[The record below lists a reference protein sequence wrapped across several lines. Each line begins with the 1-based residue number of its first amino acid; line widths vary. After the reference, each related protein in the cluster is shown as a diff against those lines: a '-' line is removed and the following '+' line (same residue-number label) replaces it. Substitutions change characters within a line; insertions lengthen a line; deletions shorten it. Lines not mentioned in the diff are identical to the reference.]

1 MQRAFLP
8 RTTHSS
14 RTILSHLIFLQGM
27 CRRPS
32 PRATASKQP
41 PPSMCAPHLQL
52 PERKSAQYP
61 RDPSVPLLAAPP
73 RQKAPPGG
81 RLTGTGKYPGGVL
94 NRILRKPRRQHP
106 PPAPSQHPPPPSPAD
121 NHQPSPGPAPMQL
134 RAPSTKVLVRCPRL
148 PPAPSPS
155 HQPPPPS
162 TPLRLQEQVDRQRA
176 VRGWE
181 LEEPRPLQTT
191 LSL

>member
-27 CRRPS
+27 CHRTS

-52 PERKSAQYP
+52 PERKSARYP
-61 RDPSVPLLAAPP
+61 RDPSVLLSEVPP

-94 NRILRKPRRQHP
+94 NRILRKPQCQEP
-106 PPAPSQHPPPPSPAD
+106 PPAPSRQLQTPSQQATYPR
-121 NHQPSPGPAPMQL
+121 SRGLLPMQ
-134 RAPSTKVLVRCPRL
+134 RQAPSTTVPEQL
-148 PPAPSPS
+148 PPS
-155 HQPPPPS
+155 Q
-162 TPLRLQEQVDRQRA
+162 
-176 VRGWE
+176 
-181 LEEPRPLQTT
+181 
-191 LSL
+191 

>member
-1 MQRAFLP
+1 
-8 RTTHSS
+8 
-14 RTILSHLIFLQGM
+14 M

-52 PERKSAQYP
+52 PERKSAQSP

-94 NRILRKPRRQHP
+94 NRILRKPRRQEP
-106 PPAPSQHPPPPSPAD
+106 PPAPSQQLPPPSQQATHPRSHGLLPMQRQAPSTTVQEQCPQPREAQSQSHPPPPPSP
-121 NHQPSPGPAPMQL
+121 
-134 RAPSTKVLVRCPRL
+134 
-148 PPAPSPS
+148 
-155 HQPPPPS
+155 
-162 TPLRLQEQVDRQRA
+162 PLRLQEQ
-176 VRGWE
+176 E
-181 LEEPRPLQTT
+181 
-191 LSL
+191 

>member
-14 RTILSHLIFLQGM
+14 RTILSHLIFPQGM

-52 PERKSAQYP
+52 PERKSARYP
-61 RDPSVPLLAAPP
+61 RDPSVLLSEVQP

-94 NRILRKPRRQHP
+94 NRILRKPQCQEP
-106 PPAPSQHPPPPSPAD
+106 PPAPSRQLQTPSPEDNHPPS
-121 NHQPSPGPAPMQL
+121 HGPAPTQL
-134 RAPSTKVLVRCPRL
+134 RAPSTKVW
-148 PPAPSPS
+148 AP
-155 HQPPPPS
+155 
-162 TPLRLQEQVDRQRA
+162 
-176 VRGWE
+176 
-181 LEEPRPLQTT
+181 
-191 LSL
+191 